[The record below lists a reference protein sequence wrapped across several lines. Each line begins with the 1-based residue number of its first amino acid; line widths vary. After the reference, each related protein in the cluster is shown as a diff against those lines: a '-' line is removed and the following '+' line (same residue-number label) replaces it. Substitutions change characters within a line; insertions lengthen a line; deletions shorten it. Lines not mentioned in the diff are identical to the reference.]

1 VEVMLQV
8 LTKGGTS
15 SLMSDV
21 GHKEALKVFLKGVSK
36 SHIGRSMST
45 LICA

>member
-1 VEVMLQV
+1 MLQV

-21 GHKEALKVFLKGVSK
+21 GHKEALKVFLEGVLK

-45 LICA
+45 LTCA